1 MVGRGRNFLFCMNF
15 LHRLRTYNP
24 KTRFSS
30 SASEEGWKLIQF
42 TEIKPFVERCMAT
55 VGTKK
60 EHASQLADALIKADY
75 RGHYSHGINRLHMYV
90 KDIKSGI
97 TVHDMEPVTVKESAA
112 TALVDGQNVL
122 GPVVGNYC
130 MKIAIQKAKET
141 GVGWVVA
148 RGSNHYGIAG
158 FYSLQALEEGMMGM
172 SFTNTSPLQV
182 PTRAK
187 KAHLGTNAL
196 TLAAPGK
203 EGDSFVLDMATTTV
217 AYGKVEICQRK
228 GTNMPK
234 GWGVDQAGKETTN
247 PDEVLE
253 GGGLMPLGGSEE
265 CGGYKGYGLAML
277 VEIFCGILS
286 GAEWGPN
293 IRKWMKTD
301 RVANLGQCF
310 IAINPENF
318 ASGFTDRM
326 QELMDTC
333 RNLEP
338 AEGESEVLVAG
349 DPERKHMSQCDREG
363 GIRYHPN
370 QIAYL
375 EDLAKELGVAP
386 MVSA

>member
-1 MVGRGRNFLFCMNF
+1 
-15 LHRLRTYNP
+15 
-24 KTRFSS
+24 
-30 SASEEGWKLIQF
+30 
-42 TEIKPFVERCMAT
+42 
-55 VGTKK
+55 
-60 EHASQLADALIKADY
+60 
-75 RGHYSHGINRLHMYV
+75 
-90 KDIKSGI
+90 
-97 TVHDMEPVTVKESAA
+97 
-112 TALVDGQNVL
+112 
-122 GPVVGNYC
+122 
-130 MKIAIQKAKET
+130 
-141 GVGWVVA
+141 
-148 RGSNHYGIAG
+148 
-158 FYSLQALEEGMMGM
+158 
-172 SFTNTSPLQV
+172 
-182 PTRAK
+182 
-187 KAHLGTNAL
+187 
-196 TLAAPGK
+196 
-203 EGDSFVLDMATTTV
+203 MATTTV

-349 DPERKHMSQCDREG
+349 DPERKRMSQCDREG